1 MAPSRPASAS
11 RAPILL
17 IWDRISLRVGDVIRP
32 ENVRAAIQALFD
44 TGRYRTVEVD
54 AVAADNGTA
63 LTFNVTPHY
72 FFGKLTLIPE
82 SLLERPLS
90 TLVRVPVG
98 QKYSETQVQEIV
110 AATKQILEE
119 AGYFNVTLTVR
130 SEQDDVHRLQNIELS
145 ANTDAKS
152 KARISAINIEGSE
165 RNSPAIGF
173 EPCPAHF
180 NRRCL
185 QRRRVLTGESLQ
197 YSRSFWTGIFS
208 IHALKRSRSI
218 TPKQIR

>member
-1 MAPSRPASAS
+1 MAPSRPASDFEGADPS
-11 RAPILL
+11 DL
-17 IWDRISLRVGDVIRP
+17 DRISLRAGDVIRP

-54 AVAADNGTA
+54 AVSADNGTA

-130 SEQDDVHRLQNIELS
+130 SEHDDVDRLQNIELI

-152 KARISAINIEGSE
+152 KARISAIDIEGANGILPPSDLS
-165 RNSPAIGF
+165 R
-173 EPCPAHF
+173 CPAHF

-185 QRRRVLTGESLQ
+185 QRRQ
-197 YSRSFWTGIFS
+197 C
-208 IHALKRSRSI
+208 
-218 TPKQIR
+218 